1 VKSPVLVSIVGEPA
15 DFAPLFDAGAERG
28 VRIGWLELDSAAVP
42 PPTLSGPPFASAFR
56 AVAVGREAT
65 VVVKPRKGA
74 PVLRDLIREHF
85 LGADVVLVKGLD
97 LFPKLR
103 AAGDGW
109 ALAESAARERR
120 LSLDEL
126 FARLRKPE
134 LRWRAEQERG
144 SVGSN
149 G

>member
-1 VKSPVLVSIVGEPA
+1 MSIVGEPA
-15 DFAPLFDAGAERG
+15 DFAPLFEAARERG
-28 VRIGWLELDSAAVP
+28 VRIGWLELDSDAAP
-42 PPTLSGPPFASAFR
+42 PPTLTGPPLTSAFR
-56 AVAVGREAT
+56 AVAVGSSAT

-103 AAGDGW
+103 NGDGSW
-109 ALAESAARERR
+109 VFGESAVRERR

-126 FARLRKPE
+126 FARMRKPE
-134 LRWRAEQERG
+134 LRWRAEADRG
-144 SVGSN
+144 VDGSD